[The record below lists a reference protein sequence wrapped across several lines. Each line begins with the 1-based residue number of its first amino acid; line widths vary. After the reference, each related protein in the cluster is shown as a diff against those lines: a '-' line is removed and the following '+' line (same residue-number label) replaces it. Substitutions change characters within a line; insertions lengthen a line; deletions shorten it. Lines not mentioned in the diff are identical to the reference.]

1 MNGKNTTRLV
11 GGRVVRTITRF
22 GIWAL
27 ADNMVRCITHH
38 HNMIQEIEESGH
50 AVTIE
55 IIGTDVVID
64 APLPLIFAVRDLG
77 YDIQDADG
85 RQV

>member
-11 GGRVVRTITRF
+11 DGRVVRTITRF
-22 GIWAL
+22 GILAL

-64 APLPLIFAVRDLG
+64 APLSLILAVRELG
-77 YDIQDADG
+77 YNVEEAGG